1 MLDCFQ
7 HSFQENIGSALPP
20 PSCVNDASVLLEF
33 VMSSVTCMEETA
45 SMKVFE
51 LVAIWADIIANWDS
65 SEEMED
71 QGVFNAIKEAVNFHQ
86 RFDLDGFFLKMLP
99 SQSENGSQSSVIGRV
114 SNFVTRAIAAYPSAT
129 WRACSCIHTLLHA
142 PNFSLGTQ
150 DARKTIAESFAQ
162 AAFSRFKSISDSP
175 AGLWKP
181 LLLAISSCYICYP
194 DAIELV
200 LNKFDGNGFA
210 IWTSALAQVSS
221 SSFNPGLSS
230 ESEIKLAGKWLC
242 TDHCIVLR
250 C

>member
-1 MLDCFQ
+1 
-7 HSFQENIGSALPP
+7 
-20 PSCVNDASVLLEF
+20 
-33 VMSSVTCMEETA
+33 MSSVTCMEETA

-51 LVAIWADIIANWDS
+51 LVAIWADTIANWDS
-65 SEEMED
+65 WEEMED
-71 QGVFNAIKEAVNFHQ
+71 QGVFNAIKEAVSFHQ

-194 DAIELV
+194 DAIEQV
-200 LNKFDGNGFA
+200 LNNFDGNGFG
-210 IWTSALAQVSS
+210 IWTSSLAQVSS

>member
-1 MLDCFQ
+1 M
-7 HSFQENIGSALPP
+7 NARRR
-20 PSCVNDASVLLEF
+20 
-33 VMSSVTCMEETA
+33 MEETA

-51 LVAIWADIIANWDS
+51 LVAIWADIIFNWES
-65 SEEMED
+65 WEEMED

-194 DAIELV
+194 DAIEQV
-200 LNKFDGNGFA
+200 LNNFDGNGFA
-210 IWTSALAQVSS
+210 IWTSALAQVAS

-230 ESEIKLAGKWLC
+230 ESEIKLAGNWLC
-242 TDHCIVLR
+242 TDDCIVLR